1 MVPSL
6 RYIKTILANT
16 TNGARWHRMWKAKSR
31 AKGGL
36 VGPWR
41 TVCGGKIELRWERGK
56 VILSK
61 VGELRVSESQ

>member
-16 TNGARWHRMWKAKSR
+16 TNGARWHRMWKAKAR

-36 VGPWR
+36 WDHGGQRVGQDR
-41 TVCGGKIELRWERGK
+41 TEVGTWESNT
-56 VILSK
+56 V
-61 VGELRVSESQ
+61 